1 MPTWLLRRHVAQ
13 VNGDIGTD
21 ETVSSLASRL
31 HVSVSSMIDRLHNL
45 GELDEAE
52 RFRLKARWRRHSGF
66 IS

>member
-1 MPTWLLRRHVAQ
+1 M
-13 VNGDIGTD
+13 NGDIGTD